1 MCLTQQIED
10 YVEVWYAYMIINK
23 LKTNRDVFNLFMETL
38 FNNSNDTNFIS
49 EGMYIKISNKI
60 KQSYDEYVEEVC
72 CFSDAGDHAR
82 FAGRASS
89 ESGTRARCASRC
101 STCRGAACASRN
113 GNPCCGARSR
123 CCAEIDGWLA
133 SWLHANAS

>member
-1 MCLTQQIED
+1 MCLTQQIEDD

-60 KQSYDEYVEEVC
+60 KQSYDEYVEEKMIDC
-72 CFSDAGDHAR
+72 RIHYDNHNILQHISYLTEITDFHLDIWKITEEEYSDMFWTYQKMR
-82 FAGRASS
+82 
-89 ESGTRARCASRC
+89 
-101 STCRGAACASRN
+101 
-113 GNPCCGARSR
+113 RSK
-123 CCAEIDGWLA
+123 ISKDKY
-133 SWLHANAS
+133 SNAFHIN